1 MSSKDVKVG
10 IREASEKLTLRIKL
24 TGMRRWTLRWRIAV
38 ALIWLG
44 ARVAPVE
51 AQVDVNGRSR

>member
-1 MSSKDVKVG
+1 MSSKAVKVG

-24 TGMRRWTLRWRIAV
+24 TGMRRWTFRWRLAV
-38 ALIWLG
+38 ALIRLG

-51 AQVDVNGRSR
+51 AQVDVDGRGR